1 MTTVAVNDE
10 CQSTYDISGGCPV
23 VCVTIEE
30 APKKAPFWGQETIKG
45 DTLLHMHCRRKS
57 EFYGMRVMN
66 VMRPELLDRLNSDGH
81 SALWLALRL
90 GLSDVATALLDK
102 GVGVAE
108 GILTK
113 RDEQG
118 WTALHYASYYHWDA
132 RAAER
137 LLDRGADPNARTFG
151 LETPLHLASY
161 AGLTGQIR
169 LLKERGVDVEART
182 KEGETAA
189 DLLDGMYR

>member
-1 MTTVAVNDE
+1 MCSSED
-10 CQSTYDISGGCPV
+10 SSGCPV
-23 VCVTIEE
+23 VYVTIEE
-30 APKKAPFWGQETIKG
+30 VPKRAPFWGQETVKG

-57 EFYGMRVMN
+57 EFYGVRVLQ

-118 WTALHYASYYHWDA
+118 WTALHYASYYHWDT
-132 RAAER
+132 RVAER

-151 LETPLHLASY
+151 LLETPLHLASY

-169 LLKERGVDVEART
+169 LLKERGADGAART
-182 KEGETAA
+182 KRGETAA
-189 DLLDGMYR
+189 DLLDGMYQ